1 MNHKILLNKLKL
13 YGVCQASLNWFAL
26 YLTNRTEKT
35 FIDGVLS
42 DSCIIKMWNCPG
54 FYSWSATIIVCIN
67 DLPSCNLYS
76 KVRMYADDSS
86 FNVAHSDEYIL
97 ENK

>member
-1 MNHKILLNKLKL
+1 MNQKILLNKLKL

-42 DSCIIKMWNCPG
+42 DSCIIKCGIAQGSILGQLLLVFVQMIFHLVTSTLKCRCMQM
-54 FYSWSATIIVCIN
+54 IVASM
-67 DLPSCNLYS
+67 L
-76 KVRMYADDSS
+76 
-86 FNVAHSDEYIL
+86 HIL
-97 ENK
+97 MSTY

>member
-42 DSCIIKMWNCPG
+42 DSCIIKYG
-54 FYSWSATIIVCIN
+54 IAQGS
-67 DLPSCNLYS
+67 
-76 KVRMYADDSS
+76 
-86 FNVAHSDEYIL
+86 IL
-97 ENK
+97 GQLLLVFV

>member
-42 DSCIIKMWNCPG
+42 DSCIIKC
-54 FYSWSATIIVCIN
+54 
-67 DLPSCNLYS
+67 
-76 KVRMYADDSS
+76 
-86 FNVAHSDEYIL
+86 
-97 ENK
+97 

>member
-13 YGVCQASLNWFAL
+13 YCVRQASLNWFAL

-42 DSCIIKMWNCPG
+42 DSCIIAQG
-54 FYSWSATIIVCIN
+54 S
-67 DLPSCNLYS
+67 
-76 KVRMYADDSS
+76 
-86 FNVAHSDEYIL
+86 IL
-97 ENK
+97 GQLLLVFV